1 MEQTRSQLEN
11 LSKDKPID
19 EVLSFESFKND
30 INSKF
35 SEINDR
41 FNGFEVKYDTVNSN
55 LLLSRPR
62 NELVLEPIIHY

>member
-41 FNGFEVKYDTVNSN
+41 FNGFEVKYDTVSSN
-55 LLLSRPR
+55 LLLSRPY

>member
-55 LLLSRPR
+55 LLLSRPC